1 MEATALP
8 VLAFVVFGLA
18 FVCGLAMFGCLY
30 VLTRRLGMAWSV
42 NGWSAEP
49 DTREA
54 PRLFKLLW
62 GFERVEPKLRGLLW
76 AVRGF
81 WVAMTLLVLTFAA
94 MVAGII

>member
-1 MEATALP
+1 MEATAVP
-8 VLAFVVFGLA
+8 ALAYIIFGLA
-18 FVCGLAMFGCLY
+18 FGCGLAMFGSLY
-30 VLTRRLGMAWSV
+30 LLTRRLGMAWTVS
-42 NGWSAEP
+42 GLSARL
-49 DTREA
+49 DTREV